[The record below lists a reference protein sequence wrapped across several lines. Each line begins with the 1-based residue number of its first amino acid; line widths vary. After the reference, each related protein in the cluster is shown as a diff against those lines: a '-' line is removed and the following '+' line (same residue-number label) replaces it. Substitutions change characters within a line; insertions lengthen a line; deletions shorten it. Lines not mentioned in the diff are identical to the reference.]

1 MNNTDT
7 TPPSEIAPAAADEYL
22 DLDACFRPVAQQY
35 GRELFALV
43 YNAGMAGQAMAVLAG
58 QADKHHSKGMAH
70 AAGVLAQ
77 AFNHV
82 STELCK
88 VKGWEAG
95 ILAQCDRDIALAF
108 KNKLIVP
115 GSAILLNS

>member
-1 MNNTDT
+1 MNSLNED
-7 TPPSEIAPAAADEYL
+7 PLDEAPDEFL
-22 DLDACFRPVAQQY
+22 DIEAFMRPVAAQY

-43 YNAGMAGQAMAVLAG
+43 YNAGMAGQAMQVLAA
-58 QADKHHSKGMAH
+58 QADKHHSKALAH
-70 AAGVLAQ
+70 ASGVLAQ

-95 ILAQCDRDIALAF
+95 TLAQVDRDIALAF
-108 KNKLIVP
+108 KGRLIVP